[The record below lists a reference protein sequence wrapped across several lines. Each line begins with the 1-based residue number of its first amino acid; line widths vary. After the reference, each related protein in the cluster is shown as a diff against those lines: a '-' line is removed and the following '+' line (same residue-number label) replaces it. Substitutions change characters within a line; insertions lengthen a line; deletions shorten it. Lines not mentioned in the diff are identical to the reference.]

1 MPTPTKNR
9 TYQGYSTVVGDGLT
23 TLYDATLVN
32 QDLYNN
38 FMTRKGEV
46 ITDPSY
52 GSIAWDMLFEPA
64 SDENLNIIKQDCIKI
79 FNSESRVQVQSLTV
93 TKSSDPSNTGFTL
106 QAVLNYIGLEV
117 SQTFT
122 VNFFNSLSNNDPGT

>member
-64 SDENLNIIKQDCIKI
+64 SEENLNIIKQDCMTI
-79 FNSESRVQVQSLTV
+79 FNNESRVQVQSITV
-93 TKSSDPSNTGFTL
+93 VASEDPSNTGFTL
-106 QAVLNYIGLEV
+106 QAVLNYVGLSV
-117 SQTFT
+117 SQQFT
-122 VNFFNSLSNNDPGT
+122 VNFFSNLTNNDPGT

>member
-9 TYQGYSTVVGDGLT
+9 VYQGYSTVVGDGLT

-46 ITDPSY
+46 LTDPSY
-52 GSIAWDMLFEPA
+52 GSIAWSMLFEQA
-64 SDENLNIIKQDCIKI
+64 TQENFNIIEQDCVNI
-79 FNSESRVQVQSLTV
+79 FNNEPRVQVQNISITAS
-93 TKSSDPSNTGFTL
+93 TDPTN
-106 QAVLNYIGLEV
+106 
-117 SQTFT
+117 
-122 VNFFNSLSNNDPGT
+122 PG